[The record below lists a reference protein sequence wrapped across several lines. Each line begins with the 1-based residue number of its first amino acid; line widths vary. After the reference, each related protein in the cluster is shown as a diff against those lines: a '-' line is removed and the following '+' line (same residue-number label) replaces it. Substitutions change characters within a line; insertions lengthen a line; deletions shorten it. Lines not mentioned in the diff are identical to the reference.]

1 VPDNF
6 STNALVS
13 VKPHT
18 GGLPH
23 PILEQVYCKNPK
35 GVVVHCLHD
44 LTSSD
49 RSTRSMSC
57 VCAKSGTPAS
67 SQSNTWRG
75 VRPGRPVVD
84 QSPVR
89 ATSFK
94 RHRILSPIRRTRWR
108 RSARRHVAHT
118 ARGVRA
124 PIRRRTD
131 SGPFVSA
138 AAAVTPGPV
147 VVVSSG

>member
-1 VPDNF
+1 
-6 STNALVS
+6 
-13 VKPHT
+13 
-18 GGLPH
+18 
-23 PILEQVYCKNPK
+23 
-35 GVVVHCLHD
+35 
-44 LTSSD
+44 
-49 RSTRSMSC
+49 MSC
-57 VCAKSGTPAS
+57 VRAKSGTPAS

-131 SGPFVSA
+131 SGQLHCTHGFGPFDISA

-147 VVVSSG
+147 VVVSSS